1 MSEAQYST
9 VASAGEINLGAS
21 ERGQLLELLR
31 RYQRE
36 LLSWT
41 SAPRPR
47 EVREI
52 LKTLQGD
59 AGKLRAKLQS
69 LLQISEPAKEATL
82 DRLLL
87 NAPAPKPTTQRL
99 HGWHYPRND
108 WHSWLEDTL
117 LRVILLESWSQRTTE
132 HLPKDSKGGRDRNEF
147 LRGLIRNLH
156 EFFLQNH
163 GQNERRFG
171 QERRSHF
178 LYFVEAALRCI
189 PGHPETK
196 ALAKTISR
204 ALGESPRT
212 GQNRRRK
219 S

>member
-87 NAPAPKPTTQRL
+87 NACAEADNTKVARLALPAERL
-99 HGWHYPRND
+99 
-108 WHSWLEDTL
+108 
-117 LRVILLESWSQRTTE
+117 
-132 HLPKDSKGGRDRNEF
+132 
-147 LRGLIRNLH
+147 
-156 EFFLQNH
+156 
-163 GQNERRFG
+163 
-171 QERRSHF
+171 
-178 LYFVEAALRCI
+178 ALM
-189 PGHPETK
+189 
-196 ALAKTISR
+196 A
-204 ALGESPRT
+204 
-212 GQNRRRK
+212 
-219 S
+219 